1 MRKNT
6 IHKNLLVLGGLVFL
20 FQISLVPVAQA
31 AGLFD
36 QGEIA
41 YATAATSADPVIYT
55 HDKED
60 NVIVKVVQTV
70 EDTIA
75 LNKVL
80 DEPEPT
86 KEQVKEYVLNEA
98 KKAGLNP
105 REVAAIVNCESKW
118 DWKVVSKPNYNGT
131 KDMGLWQINS
141 IHKNISDADKL
152 DFKAATKWAIAKRLD
167 DGNWSAW
174 SCAKRLAIR

>member
-1 MRKNT
+1 MNKKTIQKNT
-6 IHKNLLVLGGLVFL
+6 LVLGGLVFL
-20 FQISLVPVAQA
+20 LQISLVPMAQA

-41 YATAATSADPVIYT
+41 YATAATSAEPVIYN
-55 HDKED
+55 HDRED
-60 NVIVKVVQTV
+60 NVIIRVTKTV

-75 LNKVL
+75 LNKVI

-86 KEQVKEYVLNEA
+86 MEQVKEYVLNEA
-98 KKAGLNP
+98 KKAGLNT
-105 REVAAIVNCESKW
+105 REVAAIVNCESRW
-118 DWKVVSKPNYNGT
+118 DYKVVSKPNYNGT

-141 IHKNISDADKL
+141 IHKNISDTDKL

-167 DGNWSAW
+167 DGSWSAW
-174 SCAKRLAIR
+174 SCARILAIR